1 MRLGIDLGTT
11 RVVVAAVDRGNYP
24 IVSFE
29 TPDGT
34 SSEWYPSVIAERD
47 GKLSTG
53 FDAALALQRP
63 EWRVRRSLKR
73 ALAAAGPRD
82 LVLGHPV
89 IELSTL
95 FLADLAG
102 AIRRTS
108 NLDLEP
114 DEPLE
119 VAIAVPA
126 NATANQRML
135 TADAFHEAGFR
146 VIRVLDEPSAAGL
159 EYAWRRPRDA
169 RVRRRHI
176 AVYDLGGGTFDASVI
191 AITDD
196 IHEVL
201 TTEGVQRLGGDDF
214 DRALLDLVSA
224 HSGVRV
230 PDDGPE
236 LDLLLEACREA
247 KERITPNTRRVR
259 VELPPDGDPV
269 DVPMDD
275 VDAAFAPLIDRSI
288 AALDGALERLRASV
302 GDDVERSTVIYQVG
316 GGSGLPAVGRTL
328 RERWGRRVWR
338 CPYPHAAVAIGL
350 AIAAEEDRSPRITAR
365 LTRHF
370 GVWREAEHGT
380 ELVFDPIF
388 AKDVPLP
395 ASGCSPL
402 VAIRRYR
409 AAHDIAHFR
418 FAESSRLTP
427 DGGTAGDV
435 WPWREVRFPLTF
447 ALCDA
452 PIEDRTVTR
461 LSHPGPEIEERY
473 ECDADGV
480 IRVRIRNLDEGYA
493 RTYDLHGEAGDCERS
508 AG

>member
-11 RVVVAAVDRGNYP
+11 RVAVAAVDRGNYP
-24 IVSFE
+24 VVSFD
-29 TPDGT
+29 TPDGS
-34 SSEWYPSVIAERD
+34 SSEWFPSLIAERD
-47 GKLSTG
+47 GQLRTG
-53 FDAALALQRP
+53 FEAVAALRHHD
-63 EWRVRRSLKR
+63 WRMRRSLKR
-73 ALAAAGPRD
+73 ALADAGPGD
-82 LVLGHPV
+82 VVLGHGV
-89 IELSTL
+89 SELSTL

-102 AIRRTS
+102 AIRRHS
-108 NLDLEP
+108 NLEVAP

-119 VAIAVPA
+119 AAIAVPA

-191 AITDD
+191 AISDD
-196 IHEVL
+196 VHEVL

-214 DRALLDLVSA
+214 DRVLLELA
-224 HSGVRV
+224 TARAGLT
-230 PDDGPE
+230 PPEDGPE
-236 LDLLLEACREA
+236 LDAMLEACREA
-247 KERITPNTRRVR
+247 KERITPNSRRLR
-259 VELPPDGDPV
+259 VELPHDGQVV
-269 DVPMDD
+269 DLSLAD
-275 VDAAFAPLIDRSI
+275 VDAAFAPLIERSI
-288 AALDGALERLRASV
+288 VALDAALDRLRESV

-316 GGSGLPAVGRTL
+316 GGSGVPVVGRRL

-338 CPYPHAAVAIGL
+338 CPYPHASVAIGL

-402 VAIRRYR
+402 VAVRRYR

-418 FAESSRLTP
+418 FAESSRLTT

-435 WPWREVRFPLTF
+435 WPWREVLFPLTSS
-447 ALCDA
+447 LCGEPLDGRA
-452 PIEDRTVTR
+452 VTR
-461 LSHPGPEIEERY
+461 LPAEGPQIEERY

-480 IRVRIRNLDEGYA
+480 VSVRIRNLDEGYS
-493 RTYDLHGEAGDCERS
+493 RTYDLHGEADEPGHS
-508 AG
+508 PG